1 MLALDMHKIKVV
13 MELERIDAM
22 ENDHIK
28 DVLVWA
34 PDDCGNYA
42 LRRISFYIFFDEETG
57 IYHLR
62 RILWN

>member
-1 MLALDMHKIKVV
+1 MDKTKVV
-13 MELERIDAM
+13 MELEMIDAM

-28 DVLVWA
+28 DVVVWA
-34 PDDCGNYA
+34 PDSLGNYA
-42 LRRISFYIFFDEETG
+42 LRQISFCIFFDEETG